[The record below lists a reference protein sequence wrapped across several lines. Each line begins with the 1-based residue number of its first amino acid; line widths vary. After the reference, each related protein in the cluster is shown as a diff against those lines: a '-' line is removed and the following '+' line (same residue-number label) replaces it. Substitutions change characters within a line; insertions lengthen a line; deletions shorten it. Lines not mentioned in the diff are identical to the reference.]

1 MRIFADRHHPAF
13 PFRYWAICIVY
24 FTLSLVGILHHEI
37 WLDEMHHFLLA
48 RDSGSIRELAFN
60 ARYDG
65 HPLLWDSL
73 LFFLT
78 RFTHN
83 PFYMQLLHITL
94 TLAAVIIFLRNSP
107 FTDLFKIL
115 FVFGY
120 FMLYEYN
127 VISRNYALSVL
138 LLFICCSL
146 ICTKK
151 RNYTT
156 VVTSLL
162 ILSYTHFF
170 SLICSVSIFL
180 VTISIYMKDNE
191 REIQKSGF
199 LFLCIAYVLVTVL
212 ILWSIVPPADHLLI
226 SNDTTPYL
234 SFKRIGKGFS
244 IFFKGLYHLPDFTKY
259 NFWNTNLF
267 VDVSKNMSI
276 VPSVFCFIIPFLI
289 FFDKPQS
296 LLVFYL
302 SAIGIA
308 VFIFWSPVLAGVRYF
323 GFIFLLFILA
333 LWLSY
338 FSHDTSPKNLPANLT
353 IRIRQWNERIKI
365 PFVYSFLFLQLFS
378 SVIAYS
384 LDIIRPFSEGKAVA
398 EYLKEKKLTGK
409 IIVVNFQS
417 SGPPISGYLGQKI
430 YYPETG
436 ELGSFCKWNFNP
448 SLINKNELISRIK
461 KINAKDFILILNDS
475 MLNTSL
481 DFKEPVYTDDELKI
495 FFLSSFHQGIMRTEN
510 YRLYEVRKTD
520 SSSFH
525 SRKFLLPG

>member
-1 MRIFADRHHPAF
+1 MRIFSDSHHPAF
-13 PFRYWAICIVY
+13 PIRYWAICIFY
-24 FTLSLVGILHHEI
+24 FILSLVGILHHEI

-48 RDSGSIRELAFN
+48 KDSDSIRELAFN

-65 HPLLWDSL
+65 HPLLWDSM

-83 PFYMQLLHITL
+83 PFYMQLLHIL
-94 TLAAVIIFLRNSP
+94 IALAAVIIFLRNSP

-120 FMLYEYN
+120 FMLFEYN
-127 VISRNYALSVL
+127 VISRNYAVSIL

-151 RNYTT
+151 RNYTAL
-156 VVTSLL
+156 VIALL
-162 ILSYTHFF
+162 VLSYTHLF
-170 SLICSVSIFL
+170 SLICSVSIFI
-180 VTISIYMKDNE
+180 VTISLYVKDNE
-191 REIQKSGF
+191 KKIQKSGF
-199 LFLCIAYVLVTVL
+199 LFLCIAYLLVTVFM
-212 ILWSIVPPADHLLI
+212 LWSIVPPADHILL
-226 SNDTTPYL
+226 SYDTTPYL
-234 SFKRIGKGFS
+234 SFKRIGKAFS

-276 VPSVFCFIIPFLI
+276 VPSVFCFIIPLFI

-308 VFIFWSPVLAGVRYF
+308 AFIFWSPILAGVRYF

-338 FSHDTSPKNLPANLT
+338 FFPDASPDKLPANLT
-353 IRIRQWNERIKI
+353 FRMRQLNQRIKI
-365 PFVYSFLFLQLFS
+365 PFVYSILFLQLFS

-409 IIVVNFQS
+409 TIVVNFQS
-417 SGPPISGYLGQKI
+417 SGPPISGYLDQKV

-436 ELGSFCKWNFNP
+436 ELGSFCKWNVNP
-448 SLINKNELISRIK
+448 KRMNKNKLISRIK

-475 MLNTSL
+475 MLNVSH
-481 DFKEPVYTDDELKI
+481 DFKEPVYADDELKI
-495 FFLSSFHQGIMRTEN
+495 FLLSSFQQGIMRTEN
-510 YRLYEVRKTD
+510 YRLYEVRKNQ
-520 SSSFH
+520 
-525 SRKFLLPG
+525 